1 MGRTF
6 IPDGYESL
14 LGIYD
19 TQAAIELIKRFPADE
34 QDKCRLALMSVV
46 EQIREIVGGNE

>member
-19 TQAAIELIKRFPADE
+19 TQAAIELIKRSFSGYLSD
-34 QDKCRLALMSVV
+34 ALNLRRVSAP
-46 EQIREIVGGNE
+46 